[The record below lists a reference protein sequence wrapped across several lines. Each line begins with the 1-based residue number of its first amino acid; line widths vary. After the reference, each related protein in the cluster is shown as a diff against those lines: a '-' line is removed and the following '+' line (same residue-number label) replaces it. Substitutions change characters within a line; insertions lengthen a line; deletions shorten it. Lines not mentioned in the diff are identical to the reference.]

1 MKLFSKLILATIFV
15 VFIENMVAKYLLV
28 QLDHE
33 SKVER
38 GPRGPWSQGKN
49 IWLYYEKVSNEIS
62 YKYHKCD
69 HHFFTL

>member
-62 YKYHKCD
+62 YS
-69 HHFFTL
+69 